1 MKAAIRALS
10 ACLALATCVGCAE
23 GSGGPTRVVNGEPY
37 EGRFIL
43 PEAYAAYFMGSER
56 EARGDYRGALL
67 AYRTA
72 HAEDPESPE
81 VWARIGAI
89 ECQLSP
95 AARGPSASAQAFA
108 RGLRLDSSYFSLYF
122 ERARCAE
129 RAGSFSAALPDA
141 TAAVAYRPIDE
152 PANLLVARLLEAL
165 GRKPEARRW
174 LEAFQSFALTS
185 SAVTEA
191 LNRAPTMAKRTG
203 VTRSGAFAF
212 LLEGEFGSALQR
224 ADAEL
229 DADPTNSDAW
239 VASLLA
245 SDALRDEAHFD
256 TTLDRLRI
264 PALPLSEPASEALAA
279 LLTRR
284 AGVALPKQKP

>member
-1 MKAAIRALS
+1 MNLRSRALS
-10 ACLALATCVGCAE
+10 ACLALAMCVGCAE
-23 GSGGPTRVVNGEPY
+23 GSGGPTRVVNGVPY

-43 PEAYAAYFMGSER
+43 PEAYAAYFVGSER

-95 AARGPSASAQAFA
+95 AARGPGASAQAFA

-129 RAGSFSAALPDA
+129 RAGSWSAALPDA
-141 TAAVAYRPIDE
+141 TAAVAYRPTDE
-152 PANLLVARLLEAL
+152 PSNLLVARLLEAL

-174 LEAFQSFALTS
+174 LEAYLSFAVTS
-185 SAVTEA
+185 SAVPAA
-191 LNRAPTMAKRTG
+191 LNRAPAGAKRM
-203 VTRSGAFAF
+203 SAAHSSAFPF
-212 LLEGEFGSALQR
+212 LIKGEFGSALER

-239 VASLLA
+239 VAALLA
-245 SDALRDEAHFD
+245 SDALRDEPHFD
-256 TTLDRLRI
+256 VTLDRLRI
-264 PALPLSEPASEALAA
+264 PALPLSQPASEALAQ

-284 AGVALPKQKP
+284 AGVSLPPRSP